1 MKRLHNI
8 LILLIFINTSNLL
21 KAQQISNISLSNV
34 GIINSATLDFSPAF
48 YKDGLVFVSSNSIKG
63 KAKTFDTRINKQAM
77 SIFIAHKDDKGQLQV
92 PEPFSLDL
100 VSTLHEGPLT
110 FDRQNE
116 VVFFS
121 RNDSKK
127 GSERGDEKANY
138 VNGFAHM
145 KIYSAHRTTGSWS
158 EAEEM
163 PINDDKS
170 DACHPSISADGLR
183 LYFSSN
189 RPGGYGGMDMYMS
202 ENVYG
207 KWSKPINLG
216 PKINSPKNEVFPYIH
231 ESGVL
236 FFSSDDMGGKGGLDI
251 FYTSLDKNGLYES
264 PKNIGAPFNSDSDD
278 FGFIIDK
285 DNKSGYMTS
294 SRTGGKGEDDIYAF
308 AAPDGLTFLPK
319 TTQPLVENTA
329 EVFRSM
335 MVYAVDRKTG
345 NPLSNIAIELAPTTP
360 NGKVGVFNTDEKG
373 KATLRLSSKKNY
385 TVKSNGVN
393 YDASEMT
400 ILNSDLREELIILL
414 DPAGT
419 ADERKTHQNTQPVA
433 QQNTE
438 QSTQQN
444 TQRSAAVQ
452 LESSTKPILLNKNND
467 KTSAELL
474 KNSSKTNGDLVKNK
488 EEKPNTQQELTTHSI
503 NNIYYDYNDFRI
515 RQDAVPVLDSLVNIL
530 KLHPELQAEL
540 ASHADCNGSS
550 KFNDLLSKHR
560 ASSVAKYLLS
570 KGLSPKQLISNSYGE
585 SLPTNECADFV
596 ICPAEKH
603 QSNRRTEIKL
613 VKAKTKKA
621 SHAPTTTRE

>member
-8 LILLIFINTSNLL
+8 LFLLTFLNTPNLL

-127 GSERGDEKANY
+127 SGERGDEKANY

-145 KIYSAHRTTGSWS
+145 KIYTAHRTTGSWT

-202 ENVYG
+202 ENIYG

-308 AAPDGLTFLPK
+308 AAPDGLIFLPK
-319 TTQPLVENTA
+319 TTQPLVEKNA

-345 NPLSNIAIELAPTTP
+345 NPLSNIAIELAPTSN
-360 NGKVGVFNTDEKG
+360 NGKIGIFTTDEKG

-385 TVKSNGVN
+385 TVKSNGMN
-393 YDASEMT
+393 YDASEVS
-400 ILNSDLREELIILL
+400 ILNSDMREELIILF
-414 DPAGT
+414 DPPGT
-419 ADERKTHQNTQPVA
+419 ADERKM
-433 QQNTE
+433 QQNA
-438 QSTQQN
+438 QRN
-444 TQRSAAVQ
+444 TQREELKNAD
-452 LESSTKPILLNKNND
+452 ESFESNPQNNDLKKNNG
-467 KTSAELL
+467 KTNDDIV
-474 KNSSKTNGDLVKNK
+474 KNNSKTNGDIVKNRDDVKIK
-488 EEKPNTQQELTTHSI
+488 EQKPNNQEFTTHSI

-515 RQDAVPVLDSLVNIL
+515 RQDAVPLLDSLVNIL

-570 KGLSPKQLISNSYGE
+570 KGLSPKQLISSSYGE
-585 SLPTNECADFV
+585 TALINECADYV

-603 QSNRRTEIKL
+603 QNNRRTEIKL
-613 VKAKTKKA
+613 VKAQFKKA
-621 SHAPTTTRE
+621 SNAQMTTRE

>member
-8 LILLIFINTSNLL
+8 LIFITFLNLSNLL
-21 KAQQISNISLSNV
+21 IAQQISHISMSNV
-34 GIINSATLDFSPAF
+34 GIINTATLDFSPTF
-48 YKDGLVFVSSNSIKG
+48 YKDGLVFVSNNSIKG
-63 KAKTFDTRINKQAM
+63 KTKTFDSRINKQAM
-77 SIFIAHKDDKGQLQV
+77 SIFITRKDDKGQLQI

-100 VSTLHEGPLT
+100 VSTLHDGPLT
-110 FDRQNE
+110 FGRQNE

-127 GSERGDEKANY
+127 NGERGDEKANY

-145 KIYSAHRTTGSWS
+145 KIYTAHRTTGSWT
-158 EAEEM
+158 EAEEI

-189 RPGGYGGMDMYMS
+189 RPGGYGGMDLYMS

-216 PKINSPKNEVFPYIH
+216 LKINSPKNEVFPYIH
-231 ESGVL
+231 ESGML

-251 FYTSLDKNGLYES
+251 FYTNLDKNGLYES
-264 PKNIGAPFNSDSDD
+264 PKNIGAPFNSESDD

-308 AAPDGLTFLPK
+308 ASPDVLSFLPK
-319 TTQPLVENTA
+319 TTQPLVEKTA
-329 EVFRSM
+329 EIFRSM
-335 MVYAVDRKTG
+335 TVYAVDRKTG
-345 NPLSNIAIELAPTTP
+345 NPLSNIAIELSPTGDAAI
-360 NGKVGVFNTDEKG
+360 NGKVGMFNTDEKG

-385 TVKSNGVN
+385 TVKSNGIN
-393 YDASEMT
+393 YDASEIT
-400 ILNSDLREELIILL
+400 VLNSDLREELIVLL

-419 ADERKTHQNTQPVA
+419 ANISNSQQNAQQYAQPIAQENVQQNAQPILQQNVQQNTQPIA
-433 QQNTE
+433 QQSTGQN
-438 QSTQQN
+438 TQQK

-452 LESSTKPILLNKNND
+452 LESNPQN
-467 KTSAELL
+467 
-474 KNSSKTNGDLVKNK
+474 V
-488 EEKPNTQQELTTHSI
+488 SI
-503 NNIYYDYNDFRI
+503 SNIYYDYNDFRI
-515 RQDAVPVLDSLVNIL
+515 RQDAVLVLDSVANIL

-540 ASHADCNGSS
+540 SSHADCSGSS

-570 KGLSPKQLISNSYGE
+570 KGVNPQQLSSSSYGE
-585 SLPTNECADFV
+585 TVLTNECADYV

-613 VKAKTKKA
+613 GKAKAKKVSNAPMSTK
-621 SHAPTTTRE
+621 E

>member
-8 LILLIFINTSNLL
+8 LLLLTLFNISNSL
-21 KAQQISNISLSNV
+21 KAQQFSNISLSNV

-48 YKDGLVFVSSNSIKG
+48 YKDGLVFVSSNSVKG
-63 KAKTFDTRINKQAM
+63 KTKTFDSRINKQAM

-127 GSERGDEKANY
+127 SGERGDEKANY

-145 KIYSAHRTTGSWS
+145 KIYTAHRTTGSWT

-163 PINDDKS
+163 SINDDKS

-251 FYTSLDKNGLYES
+251 FYTNLDKNGLYES
-264 PKNIGAPFNSDSDD
+264 PKNIGAPFNSESDD

-285 DNKSGYMTS
+285 DNKSGYITS

-319 TTQPLVENTA
+319 TMQPLADKTD

-335 MVYAVDRKTG
+335 TVYAVDRKTG
-345 NPLSNIAIELAPTTP
+345 NPLSNIAIELAPTAP

-373 KATLRLSSKKNY
+373 KASLRLSSKKNY
-385 TVKSNGVN
+385 TVKSNGIN
-393 YDASEMT
+393 YNTSEIT
-400 ILNSDLREELIILL
+400 ILNSDFREELILLL

-419 ADERKTHQNTQPVA
+419 VNESKQQQNVQPIV

-452 LESSTKPILLNKNND
+452 LESNPQNVSLKKNND

-474 KNSSKTNGDLVKNK
+474 KNNSKTNGDLIKNK
-488 EEKPNTQQELTTHSI
+488 EETPNSNQEFTIHSI
-503 NNIYYDYNDFRI
+503 SNIYYDYNDFRI

-540 ASHADCNGSS
+540 ASHADCSGSS

-570 KGLSPKQLISNSYGE
+570 KGVSSKQLISNSYGE
-585 SLPTNECADFV
+585 RLPTNECADFV

-613 VKAKTKKA
+613 IKTNTKKA
-621 SHAPTTTRE
+621 SNAPMSTKE